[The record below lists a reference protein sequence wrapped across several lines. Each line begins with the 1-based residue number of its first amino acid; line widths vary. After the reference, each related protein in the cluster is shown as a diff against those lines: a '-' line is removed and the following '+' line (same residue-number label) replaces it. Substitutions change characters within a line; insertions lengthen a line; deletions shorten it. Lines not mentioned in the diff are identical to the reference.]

1 MDRRVC
7 ARNCG
12 VPQMKTKASFF
23 ATLRIQHRSAVV
35 GLIAAAIVIASFL
48 LTPRTR
54 ACGPWFTDAIFVFTK
69 HPDFPLENF
78 AAGKL
83 GVVSPSWAR
92 SYLVVAY
99 RTLSGNSLGDGEA
112 KAMKTLW
119 DDRLNG
125 MAELYDESWVKK
137 WNEAR
142 NRVPGAAKVAEIQV
156 YRNREKPRE
165 YESF

>member
-69 HPDFPLENF
+69 HPDFPLEHF

-83 GVVSPSWAR
+83 GIISSTWAR
-92 SYLVVAY
+92 SYLVLAY
-99 RTLSGNSLGDGEA
+99 RSLSGNPLSDTEA
-112 KAMKTLW
+112 KAMKSLW
-119 DDRLNG
+119 DDRLNSG
-125 MAELYDESWVKK
+125 GDLYDESWVRK

-142 NRVPGAAKVAEIQV
+142 KQVPSSQTPVAISA

-165 YESF
+165 YE